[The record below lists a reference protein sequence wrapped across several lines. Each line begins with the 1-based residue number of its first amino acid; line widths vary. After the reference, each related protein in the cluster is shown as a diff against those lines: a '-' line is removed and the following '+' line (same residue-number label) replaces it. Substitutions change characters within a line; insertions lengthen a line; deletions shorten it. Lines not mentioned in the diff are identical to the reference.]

1 MEINQIIKKINSE
14 NQGLFLI
21 ENNNLENIDL
31 IEEGIK
37 NAFFKKQYEI
47 DTCFFE
53 LKPEMTNKYISIE
66 QIRKLKK
73 EFLHTNVLN
82 LNKIILIKEIN
93 FLNNN
98 SINGLL
104 KLIEEVPRKTFFVF
118 CTTNLLKIPKTVL
131 SRSRILRL
139 NNYIAGEKLDVFAK
153 DLIMQNL
160 NISEDLIQN
169 LIGSFISLNKIDFF
183 ECVKL
188 FTKDQI
194 NICSV
199 IFLKVLNSN
208 LKKFSNNKKLFKYLC
223 DLHSDYLYDVN
234 ESIQFNTLTNDL
246 IAIYFT
252 RLHSNLVKYG
262 K

>member
-1 MEINQIIKKINSE
+1 
-14 NQGLFLI
+14 
-21 ENNNLENIDL
+21 
-31 IEEGIK
+31 
-37 NAFFKKQYEI
+37 
-47 DTCFFE
+47 
-53 LKPEMTNKYISIE
+53 
-66 QIRKLKK
+66 
-73 EFLHTNVLN
+73 
-82 LNKIILIKEIN
+82 
-93 FLNNN
+93 
-98 SINGLL
+98 
-104 KLIEEVPRKTFFVF
+104 
-118 CTTNLLKIPKTVL
+118 
-131 SRSRILRL
+131 
-139 NNYIAGEKLDVFAK
+139 
-153 DLIMQNL
+153 MQNQ

>member
-53 LKPEMTNKYISIE
+53 LKPEITNKYISIE

-104 KLIEEVPRKTFFVF
+104 KLIEEVPRKTFFIF

-139 NNYIAGEKLDVFAK
+139 NNYIAEEKLDVFAK
-153 DLIMQNL
+153 DLIVQNQ

-223 DLHSDYLYDVN
+223 DLHSHYLYDVN

>member
-1 MEINQIIKKINSE
+1 MEINQIIKKIHSE
-14 NQGLFLI
+14 NEGLFLI
-21 ENNNLENIDL
+21 ENNNYENIDL
-31 IEEGIK
+31 IREEIK
-37 NAFFKKQYEI
+37 NIFYEKQYEV

-53 LKPEMTNKYISIE
+53 LKPEATNKFISID

-82 LNKIILIKEIN
+82 LNKVILIKEIN
-93 FLNNN
+93 DLNNN

-104 KLIEEVPRKTFFVF
+104 KLIEEVPKKTFFVF

-139 NNYIAGEKLDVFAK
+139 NDYLKNDRLE
-153 DLIMQNL
+153 DLAHNIIHQNQ

-169 LIGSFISLNKIDFF
+169 LIDSFISLNRIDFF
-183 ECVKL
+183 DHVKL

-194 NICSV
+194 DICSL
-199 IFLKVLNSN
+199 IFLKVLNFN
-208 LKKFSNNKKLFKYLC
+208 LKKFINNKRLYKYLC
-223 DLHSDYLYDVN
+223 DLHSGYLYDVN
-234 ESIQFNTLTNDL
+234 ESKQFNTLTNDL

-252 RLHSNLVKYG
+252 RLHTNLIKYG